1 MHDRRSDISARRG
14 AERRLHVSA
23 PQPPGRA
30 PAKNTYTYS
39 RYRLRRCYFPGSHRN
54 VAKYF
59 QSHPQE
65 FIDGTFQNSWGMSGD
80 DQSFANDLSSLGAVR
95 PPVESVMRAGSVCFA
110 HGWIVHR

>member
-1 MHDRRSDISARRG
+1 MSTPSHAGNAQR
-14 AERRLHVSA
+14 
-23 PQPPGRA
+23 Q
-30 PAKNTYTYS
+30 KNLLAWVPYPS
-39 RYRLRRCYFPGSHRN
+39 RVAGHRCYFPGSHRN

-80 DQSFANDLSSLGAVR
+80 DDSFANDLSSLGAVR

>member
-1 MHDRRSDISARRG
+1 MSIPSQCWQCAAAKELTRVPYPS
-14 AERRLHVSA
+14 
-23 PQPPGRA
+23 RA
-30 PAKNTYTYS
+30 AG
-39 RYRLRRCYFPGSHRN
+39 RRCYFPGSHRN

-80 DQSFANDLSSLGAVR
+80 DDSFANDLSSLGAVR